1 MIQRRNRN
9 PIYDCPEFA
18 QYRLKQ
24 KDKDRQVWPDVLEHA
39 FLDGE
44 LFFFFFCPLYIDY
57 DGISHGF

>member
-24 KDKDRQVWPDVLEHA
+24 KEKDKQVWPDVLEHA
-39 FLDGE
+39 FLDGKWRTE
-44 LFFFFFCPLYIDY
+44 
-57 DGISHGF
+57 